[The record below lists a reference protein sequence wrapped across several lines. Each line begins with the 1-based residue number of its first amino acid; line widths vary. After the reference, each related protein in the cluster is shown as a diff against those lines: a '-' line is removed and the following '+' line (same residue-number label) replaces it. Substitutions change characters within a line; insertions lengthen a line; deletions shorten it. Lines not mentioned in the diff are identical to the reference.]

1 MSSRGE
7 SSGGGQS
14 SLNYL
19 FGSEEQPK
27 PPPPKTVSYPLPPY
41 GIDIDNNHNPPT
53 GQGQHLGNVLT
64 NRPSTKVQSVPGGH
78 SSLGYLFGDK
88 WYRSCFHF
96 IISIDIS
103 NSLIVLHIGA
113 SEKEY
118 QQPSYCICLKVD
130 IVWGR
135 GLCTLIGW
143 VFIITV
149 CTVGFLW
156 YLAS

>member
-64 NRPSTKVQSVPGGH
+64 VSFNISQFIYLCLNYSFHPYSFMIIIFLVP
-78 SSLGYLFGDK
+78 
-88 WYRSCFHF
+88 
-96 IISIDIS
+96 
-103 NSLIVLHIGA
+103 IV
-113 SEKEY
+113 
-118 QQPSYCICLKVD
+118 
-130 IVWGR
+130 
-135 GLCTLIGW
+135 
-143 VFIITV
+143 
-149 CTVGFLW
+149 
-156 YLAS
+156 